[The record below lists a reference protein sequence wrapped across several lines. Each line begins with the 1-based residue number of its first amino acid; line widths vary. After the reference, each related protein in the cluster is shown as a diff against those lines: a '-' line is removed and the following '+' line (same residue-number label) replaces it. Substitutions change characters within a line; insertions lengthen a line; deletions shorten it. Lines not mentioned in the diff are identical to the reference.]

1 MFFKVS
7 VLKRSNVTVFEKCAS
22 GTVFENMWGTLYHI
36 INMSQNI
43 LGAHN
48 NINHKIYTKYA
59 RALTNMM
66 KRPNTEAKETQYR
79 GKRDL
84 IQR

>member
-1 MFFKVS
+1 
-7 VLKRSNVTVFEKCAS
+7 
-22 GTVFENMWGTLYHI
+22 
-36 INMSQNI
+36 MSQNI